1 MMVIKVVKTYDR
13 IEHENE
19 ELKELLKKMTGVSF
33 TNEMI
38 EKIRKTIVK

>member
-1 MMVIKVVKTYDR
+1 MIRIVKTYDR

-19 ELKELLKKMTGVSF
+19 ELKQILKEMTGVSF

-38 EKIRKTIVK
+38 DKIRDTIVK